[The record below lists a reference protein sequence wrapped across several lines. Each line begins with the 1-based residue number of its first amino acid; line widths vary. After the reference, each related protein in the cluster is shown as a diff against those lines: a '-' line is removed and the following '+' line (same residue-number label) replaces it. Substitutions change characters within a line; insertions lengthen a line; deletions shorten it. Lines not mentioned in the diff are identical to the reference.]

1 MRTKP
6 IISAEVRV
14 LVLPPAVAI
23 VVLGF
28 LSFFVRSWLPSGSG
42 GDIVIFFAAIFLVP
56 VTTYFFG
63 HKVLFRIL
71 GAGVD
76 RTATF
81 AKSFADGTNTI
92 STLPGNHGTG
102 SVVASVEKLAA
113 QAEKISGGIAANVEK
128 LNSGVE
134 QLSAGANEILF
145 TSQMQT
151 ASINDTKQVMNDMSD
166 RIKAVAEL
174 TRDTEALSNKA
185 TNLSADGE
193 TVVQDAVQVMKSIAD
208 AMNRASGQ
216 INALTNHAQDIG
228 KVATVIR
235 EIADQT
241 NLLALNAAIEAARAG
256 EQGRGFAVVA
266 DEVRK
271 LAERT
276 AQSTREITTTI
287 HVMQEQTQE
296 AVQGIG
302 QAMPLMEQGV
312 EKANRASDVLRNI
325 RTESQ
330 NTLEKISQLTVQVD
344 EQSKLANNVV
354 DGVTQILDM
363 TANTDTVAEKILN
376 TSVAISLTLAELLV
390 QSKGN
395 SNLASST
402 NEISSS

>member
-1 MRTKP
+1 MRTKL
-6 IISAEVRV
+6 IISTDVKI
-14 LVLPPAVAI
+14 LVLPPLVTVVA
-23 VVLGF
+23 LGF
-28 LSFFVRSWLPSGSG
+28 ISFFVGSLLPSGMI
-42 GDIVIFFAAIFLVP
+42 GDMVIFCLAIILIP
-56 VTTYFFG
+56 LASYFYG
-63 HKVLFRIL
+63 HRILFRVL

-76 RTATF
+76 RTATV
-81 AKSFADGTNTI
+81 AKSFADGTNAI
-92 STLPGNHGTG
+92 PLLPVNPGVG
-102 SVVASVEKLAA
+102 SVLASVEKLAA
-113 QAEKISGGIAANVEK
+113 QVKDISTGIAGDVEKI
-128 LNSGVE
+128 NSGVE

-151 ASINDTKQVMNDMSD
+151 ASINDTKQVMNDMAE
-166 RIKAVAEL
+166 RIKAVSEL
-174 TRDTEALSNKA
+174 TRDTETLSNKA
-185 TNLSADGE
+185 TALSANGE
-193 TVVQDAVQVMKSIAD
+193 TVVQDAVQVMKLIAE
-208 AMNRASGQ
+208 AMNLASNQ
-216 INALTNHAQDIG
+216 ITELTSHAQDIS

-276 AQSTREITTTI
+276 AQSTREIATTI
-287 HVMQEQTQE
+287 QVMQEQTQG

-302 QAMPLMEQGV
+302 QAMPLMAQGV
-312 EKANRASDVLRNI
+312 EKANLASEVLRNI
-325 RTESQ
+325 HEESQ

-363 TANTDTVAEKILN
+363 TANTDSVAERILS
-376 TSVAISLTLAELLV
+376 TSVEISHTSAELLI

-395 SNLASST
+395 NKSTSST
-402 NEISSS
+402 INI

>member
-1 MRTKP
+1 MRTKL
-6 IISAEVRV
+6 IISTEVKI
-14 LVLPPAVAI
+14 LVLPPLVTVVA
-23 VVLGF
+23 LGF
-28 LSFFVRSWLPSGSG
+28 ISFFVGSLLPSGMI
-42 GDIVIFFAAIFLVP
+42 GDMVIFCLAIILIP
-56 VTTYFFG
+56 LASYFYG
-63 HKVLFRIL
+63 HRILFRVL

-76 RTATF
+76 RTATV
-81 AKSFADGTNTI
+81 AKSFADGTNAI
-92 STLPGNHGTG
+92 PLLPVNPGVG
-102 SVVASVEKLAA
+102 SVLASVEKLAA
-113 QAEKISGGIAANVEK
+113 QVKDISTGIAGDVEKI
-128 LNSGVE
+128 NSGVE

-151 ASINDTKQVMNDMSD
+151 ASINDTKQVMNDMAE
-166 RIKAVAEL
+166 RIKAVSEL
-174 TRDTEALSNKA
+174 TRDTETLSNKA
-185 TNLSADGE
+185 TALSANGE
-193 TVVQDAVQVMKSIAD
+193 TVVQDAVQVMKLIAE
-208 AMNRASGQ
+208 AMNLASNQ
-216 INALTNHAQDIG
+216 ITELTSHAQDIS

-276 AQSTREITTTI
+276 AQSTREIATTI
-287 HVMQEQTQE
+287 QVMQEQTQG

-302 QAMPLMEQGV
+302 QAMPLMAQGV
-312 EKANRASDVLRNI
+312 EKANLASEVLRNI
-325 RTESQ
+325 HEESQ

-363 TANTDTVAEKILN
+363 TANTDSVAERILS
-376 TSVAISLTLAELLV
+376 TSVEISHTSAELLI

-395 SNLASST
+395 NKSTSST
-402 NEISSS
+402 INI